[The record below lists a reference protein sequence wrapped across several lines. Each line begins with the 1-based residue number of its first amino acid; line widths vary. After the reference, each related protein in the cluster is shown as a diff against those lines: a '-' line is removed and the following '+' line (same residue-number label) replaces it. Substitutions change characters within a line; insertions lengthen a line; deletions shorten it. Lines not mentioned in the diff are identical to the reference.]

1 MLEPIRDL
9 FVHRGMKLILIC
21 MLLASGLAG
30 CGGSA
35 DPKLT
40 ERADPV
46 ASLDDVDRVLR
57 LADNLRERG
66 ELTYAIAMYQQAASR
81 TDNPDVLVKLG
92 WTLFEHGATE
102 RAAGVFR
109 RTVSRTPDHPDALLG
124 LGITYLD
131 LGDVDKSIQ
140 FLDQLVRQGKGNDLR
155 RFSALG
161 AALDLAGRHDEAL
174 ATYKA
179 GLAIEPGHL
188 DLKSN
193 LALSY
198 ALDNQHAVALDLMR
212 EVTDSLDVQRAHQ
225 RNMVLIL
232 ALAGQNREAVTLGLR
247 QLGETET
254 RGVLAQASSVRGLA
268 SSADRARALGAS

>member
-1 MLEPIRDL
+1 MLEPVRNL
-9 FVHRGMKLILIC
+9 VAHSSLKPILIC
-21 MLLASGLAG
+21 LVLAGGLAG
-30 CGGSA
+30 CGGGA

-46 ASLDDVDRVLR
+46 ASSDDVDRVLR
-57 LADNLRERG
+57 LADNLRDRG
-66 ELTYAIAMYQQAASR
+66 EFTYAIAMYQQAASR

-92 WTLFEHGATE
+92 WTLFENGVTE

-109 RTVSRTPDHPDALLG
+109 RAVSRTPDHPDALLG
-124 LGITYLD
+124 LGIAYLD
-131 LGDVDKSIQ
+131 LGDIGKSIQ
-140 FLDQLVRQGKGNDLR
+140 YLDQLVRQGKGTDLR

-193 LALSY
+193 LALSH
-198 ALDNQHAVALDLMR
+198 ALDDRHDEALGLMR
-212 EVTDSLDVQRAHQ
+212 EVTNSLDVQQAHQ

-254 RGVLAQASSVRGLA
+254 RAVLAQASSVRGLA